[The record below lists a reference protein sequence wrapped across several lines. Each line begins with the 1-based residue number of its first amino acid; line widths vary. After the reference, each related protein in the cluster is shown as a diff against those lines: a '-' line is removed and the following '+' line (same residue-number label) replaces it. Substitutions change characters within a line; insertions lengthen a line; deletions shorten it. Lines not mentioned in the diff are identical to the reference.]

1 MWICSRCHTENHE
14 NQSVCE
20 SCGAARSAGRFSAP
34 AMQGPARAPRVSPAA
49 SQPAPEMRRAA
60 PAYQP
65 PATDMSPTRPPRR
78 PLQFFARL
86 VGILLCLLL
95 PLANLLLLLSL
106 SDLLSSDSDS
116 VDRELEEMEDRRTV
130 AAALATLPARDR
142 EIISLRYGLGG
153 KRPMTQKE
161 VADRMGIS
169 QSYISRIEKKNME
182 RLKKEIGAK
191 V

>member
-65 PATDMSPTRPPRR
+65 PATDMPPARPPRR

-106 SDLLSSDSDS
+106 SDLLSSIPG
-116 VDRELEEMEDRRTV
+116 
-130 AAALATLPARDR
+130 AASLFGDMAPGWKILAQIFIGLLSLLLSLLPGLWTLLLCEP
-142 EIISLRYGLGG
+142 
-153 KRPMTQKE
+153 RPPKY
-161 VADRMGIS
+161 R
-169 QSYISRIEKKNME
+169 
-182 RLKKEIGAK
+182 RLKK
-191 V
+191 